1 MKPSVALNSEC
12 LQSGLGV
19 LRHCMHEVC
28 GPYTCWDKPRAVMMN
43 VDTRE
48 RCVSVSR
55 SQNYCSFLFC
65 GELHFP
71 NEYFISTRTVGTNIE
86 REHSH
91 QMWTEVIILG
101 HEGHIFQ
108 PISQGWQFGWRTLRR
123 HHSSESIL

>member
-28 GPYTCWDKPRAVMMN
+28 GPYTCWDKPRAVVMN

-101 HEGHIFQ
+101 HGGHIFQ
-108 PISQGWQFGWRTLRR
+108 LYHRDGNLAGG
-123 HHSSESIL
+123 H